1 MIPALV
7 DGVLQRATAGARGLC
22 PECKGDVYA
31 RIPDHAIRH
40 WAHTPLPD
48 GQERNCSRDS
58 GEMSEWHRSWQW
70 ERSNLS
76 DIEVTRDEHRADLIN
91 PAGIVVE
98 FQHSSISPE
107 EIKSRE
113 AFWKRGVWVIDGTH
127 IDDGEPRVKVRRHP
141 DQDPSDPYRSVQ
153 WSRAPLILY
162 RAKWAIW
169 IDLGTEEDSNDT
181 LLAANHRGLIQ
192 VRNFSDSRGNGWLV
206 EREWFVENI
215 INGNLATFKSHKP
228 GTTDSDKA
236 RKRVGTARPEKAE
249 DLAEFDVNCARVATE
264 INDYEPCQVCGGEI
278 VAGPWIDLHPA
289 CAMWPEK
296 ATVYGPRREE

>member
-48 GQERNCSRDS
+48 GELRNCSRDS
-58 GEMSEWHRSWQW
+58 GEMSEWHRGWQW
-70 ERSNLS
+70 ERSDLS
-76 DIEVTRDEHRADLIN
+76 DIEVTRDEHRADLVN

-98 FQHSSISPE
+98 FQHSSIPPE
-107 EIKSRE
+107 DVKERE

-127 IDDGEPRVKVRRHP
+127 IDDGESRVKVRRHP

-153 WSRAPLILY
+153 WPRPPLILY

-169 IDLGTEEDSNDT
+169 IDLGASPESEGT
-181 LLAANHRGLIQ
+181 LTGDHRGLIQ
-192 VRNFSDSRGNGWLV
+192 VRNFSEGRGNGWLV
-206 EREWFVENI
+206 SREWFVDNV
-215 INGNLATFKSHKP
+215 INGNFATYKSHRP
-228 GTTDSDKA
+228 APDSAKA

-249 DLAEFDVNCARVATE
+249 DLAEFDVNCDRVVS
-264 INDYEPCQVCGGEI
+264 DYEPCQVCGGEI

-289 CAMWPEK
+289 CAMWPDQ
-296 ATVYGPRREE
+296 ATVYGPPREE